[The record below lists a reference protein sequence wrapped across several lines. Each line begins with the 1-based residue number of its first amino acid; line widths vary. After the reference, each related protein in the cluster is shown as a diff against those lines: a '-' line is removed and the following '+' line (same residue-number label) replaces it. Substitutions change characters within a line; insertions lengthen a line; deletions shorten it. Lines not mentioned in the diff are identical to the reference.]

1 MQGPSNSTQIQQ
13 LGGQAKEQMQAG
25 MGQMRERMGQYPD
38 IMQKLQGMQGG
49 DAMGVMPWEQL
60 RPMGQNGFQ
69 GHGARAAHGG
79 MGQMNAQSFA
89 AAGGVP
95 GQYAPSATPITT
107 GGSVASTLA
116 SPAATGEQAGGITPP
131 SSVVGAQPGP
141 SGPPPAAPTGNS
153 PQAGAPSGQG
163 GASARAIMAALRNR

>member
-1 MQGPSNSTQIQQ
+1 
-13 LGGQAKEQMQAG
+13 
-25 MGQMRERMGQYPD
+25 MGQYPD
-38 IMQKLQGMQGG
+38 LMSKLQGMQGG

-60 RPMGQNGFQ
+60 KALGQGGQNGFQ
-69 GHGARAAHGG
+69 GHGSSSAHGG
-79 MGQMNAQSFA
+79 MGQMNAQSCA
-89 AAGGVP
+89 PAGGVP
-95 GQYAPSATPITT
+95 GHYAPYAPPKTT

-116 SPAATGEQAGGITPP
+116 SPPATGEQAGGITPP